1 MAELNEK
8 QKDFYNNLIANEVD
22 AETAEKLVTGE
33 LSAAD
38 YKLSLDKNKITSE
51 EQLYDDKGYDVDLMK
66 ITKKLRSII
75 I

>member
-38 YKLSLDKNKITSE
+38 YKLT
-51 EQLYDDKGYDVDLMK
+51 
-66 ITKKLRSII
+66 
-75 I
+75 